1 MPNITFN
8 RTTTL
13 SFPGSQIADITSGI
27 VNGSLAVREILCAD
41 RITFGDIN
49 ANQFQCQLYDCP
61 NLLGKKI
68 QVKQTD
74 NGTVKTVFT
83 GWVTSCKTDD
93 LTGFKSIEAY
103 DYFYKARKK
112 RIKKWWKNYWSNRA
126 QSTIGAMW
134 KSMLDY
140 YSVSYVNTSLLFDDI
155 IIKKKYAK
163 KLKTS
168 YMTTFLNQLCE
179 INLCVPNM
187 NRNGSLEFIQFEN
200 LDADYAI
207 DVRDYYTI
215 SGSKFEEEVAVPYD
229 KVELYTEKNES
240 VESAGEGDNV
250 LSIQNNVF
258 LYGLGSDVLQDM
270 ANYILTHMYRIE
282 YITGNITMK
291 VSNLDIHLGDVLRVA
306 DKGGNERYCLVCE
319 NNYKGSLLVDQSIIS
334 NYEDDPNIEH
344 GVYGNTIPRN
354 TDRLEYN
361 LDLKPDNYSG
371 TDIPLDSS
379 GKVGDTYFKT
389 GRSSNG
395 KVPMYPIEYYGP
407 ADDIYWDK
415 SLTPNI
421 ASVKN
426 FEYNKQTGTYKF
438 DVTGSLYSSGTPN
451 GYTGDPVFKVGIDTS
466 DPSATYKIICD
477 AIWETNGGYAVAMPG
492 FSGFTNSN
500 STNPGSPPG
509 TGGDPRRF
517 TGGNTLTHYELDSGN
532 AGPVDFTQPIYMW
545 LNYWFPFSPTTGG
558 YLTIH
563 VTNLRIEKVINPQ
576 TGETDGGYTETFTDY
591 IDGIYTKPANTETDA
606 GESSWQ
612 EVDYVHKVDDSEN
625 SGLSYGRSEPDAQKT
640 LSLKPNVMR
649 AWFKADP
656 PQVKRTFNQF
666 CMRYTGKPDNAINIS
681 LHSNTGWLNKSIK
694 KDSEGVF
701 TVKSAGT
708 VSSGNIEYCAY
719 EITGLTSGQRYY
731 FNLKCNFKDGTTFNK
746 DYTKG
751 LGLVF
756 NTTGVIDTD
765 DWTGD
770 PNTFDNEHLYYSM
783 PRRTTAFFADF
794 DFVAT
799 ATTMYMCVVVADITS
814 GQSSSLTLS
823 RFVISKTERD
833 YIRTFY
839 AFDLES
845 NDWLQYKPW
854 GSGDEGGDGGAST
867 LGDLDDVNL
876 DNIQNGQ
883 TLYYN
888 AATGEWTN
896 ADPYELPIAS
906 ANTLGG
912 IKVGANLSIDA
923 NGVLSATGGASDVE
937 LVELTQAEY
946 NLLTPE
952 QKADPN
958 VIYFITDA
966 GGGGGGGGTGS
977 GKVDTL
983 YKASSTTAP
992 NTITL
997 SKALTNYD
1005 FIITHI
1011 KSANSGQAT
1020 IGYIYTV
1027 DAMNV
1032 GDIVGGELAAGNGWI
1047 WYTYTNATTLT
1058 YLGVN
1063 NTYYIEE
1070 ISGIKFGS
1078 GSGGGGSSQINSEI
1092 VTQKNI
1098 RIDDGT
1104 EITLNLTKKY
1114 TNPYV
1119 YATNTLPK
1127 TGWGGLVVVNMDYG
1141 ITYDSTNDTLS
1152 FKTYTNYAQNYDIYW
1167 LITEMSN

>member
-68 QVKQTD
+68 QVKQND

-112 RIKKWWKNYWSNRA
+112 KIKKWWKNYWTNRT

-140 YSVSYVNTSLLFDDI
+140 YSVNYVSTSLMFDDI
-155 IIKKKYAK
+155 VIKKKYAK

-200 LDADYAI
+200 LDTDDAV

-319 NNYKGSLLVDQSIIS
+319 NNYTGSLLVDQSIVS

-371 TDIPLDSS
+371 TDIPLNSS
-379 GKVGDTYFKT
+379 GKVGDTYFKNKT
-389 GRSSNG
+389 NTHILP
-395 KVPMYPIEYYGP
+395 KYPISFGDAGGSWGQGGYVTEDAAQPTYHFLRPSDMYKVDEG
-407 ADDIYWDK
+407 DFSWDED
-415 SLTPNI
+415 
-421 ASVKN
+421 A
-426 FEYNKQTGTYKF
+426 GGYKLQAQGA
-438 DVTGSLYSSGTPN
+438 VYSSIGAAEGGMLAN
-451 GYTGDPVFKVGIDTS
+451 GWFGSIALKIGVPLEH
-466 DPSATYKIICD
+466 ATYKISCD
-477 AIWETNGGYAVAMPG
+477 VKWSCPETSGRAYQVG
-492 FSGFTNSN
+492 FSSWINQTDAWVAVPVLQKSFETSYGSSELVHYEYEYEF
-500 STNPGSPPG
+500 NPGSAWISS
-509 TGGDPRRF
+509 GDP
-517 TGGNTLTHYELDSGN
+517 
-532 AGPVDFTQPIYMW
+532 VYMW
-545 LNYWFPFSPTTGG
+545 ISAWFPYLPNPYKGVFSIG
-558 YLTIH
+558 IA
-563 VTNLRIEKVINPQ
+563 NLIVEKVINPQ
-576 TGETDGGYTETFTDY
+576 TGETDGGITTTSETY
-591 IDGIYTKPANTETDA
+591 VDGIYTKLSMSEDDEGNST
-606 GESSWQ
+606 WQ
-612 EVDYVHKVDDSEN
+612 EVDYVHKVDDTEN
-625 SGLSYGRSEPDAQKT
+625 SGLSYTRPAPDAQKT

-649 AWFKADP
+649 ALIKPDP
-656 PQVKRTFNQF
+656 PQAKQRCNMYCV
-666 CMRYTGKPDNAINIS
+666 RYTGKPDSAINIS

-708 VSSGNIEYCAY
+708 VTSGNIEYCAY

-765 DWTGD
+765 NWTGD
-770 PNTFDNEHLYYSM
+770 PNTFDSENLYYSM
-783 PRRTTAFFADF
+783 PRRTSPFFADF

-823 RFVISKTERD
+823 RFVISKTEKEYVRN
-833 YIRTFY
+833 FY
-839 AFDLES
+839 LFDLDV

-854 GSGDEGGDGGAST
+854 GSGDEGGEGGASS
-867 LGDLDDVNL
+867 LADLDDVNL
-876 DNIQNGQ
+876 NNIQNGQ

-888 AATGEWTN
+888 AETGEWVN
-896 ADPYELPIAS
+896 DDPYELPIAS
-906 ANTLGG
+906 ENTLGG

-923 NGVLSATGGASDVE
+923 NGVLSATASSDVE
-937 LVELTQAEY
+937 LVELTQAQY
-946 NLLTPE
+946 NQLTPE
-952 QKADPN
+952 EKADPN

-966 GGGGGGGGTGS
+966 GGGGGGGGGTTVIANPTGS
-977 GKVDTL
+977 ATDTL
-983 YKASSTTAP
+983 NKLQVGSV
-992 NTITL
+992 
-997 SKALTNYD
+997 
-1005 FIITHI
+1005 
-1011 KSANSGQAT
+1011 
-1020 IGYIYTV
+1020 IY
-1027 DAMNV
+1027 
-1032 GDIVGGELAAGNGWI
+1032 
-1047 WYTYTNATTLT
+1047 
-1058 YLGVN
+1058 GV
-1063 NTYYIEE
+1063 
-1070 ISGIKFGS
+1070 S
-1078 GSGGGGSSQINSEI
+1078 GGSSQVNSEI

-1104 EITLNLTKKY
+1104 AITLNLTKKY

-1141 ITYDSTNDTLS
+1141 ITYDSVNDTLS